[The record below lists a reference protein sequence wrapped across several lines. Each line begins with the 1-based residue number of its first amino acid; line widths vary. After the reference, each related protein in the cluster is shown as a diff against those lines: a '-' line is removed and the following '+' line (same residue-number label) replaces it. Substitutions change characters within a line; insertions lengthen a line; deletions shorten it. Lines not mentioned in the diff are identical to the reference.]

1 MKLFLSASLVSAAVL
16 MVGCSSTSTGSGT
29 SLKSD
34 VRNSG
39 IVLFEGSF

>member
-1 MKLFLSASLVSAAVL
+1 MKLFFSASMVLVAVL
-16 MVGCSSTSTGSGT
+16 MVGCSSTGSST

-34 VRNSG
+34 VQRNG

>member
-1 MKLFLSASLVSAAVL
+1 MKLFLSASLVLAAVL
-16 MVGCSSTSTGSGT
+16 MVGCSSTGSGT